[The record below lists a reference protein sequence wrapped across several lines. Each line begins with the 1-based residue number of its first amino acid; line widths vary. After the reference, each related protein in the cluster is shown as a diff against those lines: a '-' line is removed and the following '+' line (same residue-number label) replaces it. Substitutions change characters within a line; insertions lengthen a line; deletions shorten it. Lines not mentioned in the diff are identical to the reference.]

1 MATGGGGGSPY
12 GDGGGAGGGAA
23 DGDGGACS
31 GGGPRCPFDK
41 VGVHLDSGD
50 ELEVMDLSSAG
61 GQKGAP
67 EEGSSQV
74 AAASQCSTDP
84 LSHYL
89 PDYG

>member
-12 GDGGGAGGGAA
+12 GHGGAA
-23 DGDGGACS
+23 DGGAADS
-31 GGGPRCPFDK
+31 GGGRGRFDK
-41 VGVHLDSGD
+41 VGIDVDSGD
-50 ELEVMDLSSAG
+50 ELEAMELLPAG
-61 GQKGAP
+61 GQ

-74 AAASQCSTDP
+74 AAARQCITDL